1 MYMLSSAPHDTD
13 LEFTETL
20 EKEFFAGVP
29 GDCPHTEIASPDA
42 HLLEAAAYGKPDK
55 HEMQTTYGQLCPA

>member
-1 MYMLSSAPHDTD
+1 MFSSAPHDTD

-29 GDCPHTEIASPDA
+29 GDGPHTEIASPDA
-42 HLLEAAAYGKPDK
+42 HLLEAAACGKPDK
-55 HEMQTTYGQLCPA
+55 HETHTTYGQLCPA

>member
-1 MYMLSSAPHDTD
+1 MFSSVPHDTD

-29 GDCPHTEIASPDA
+29 GDGPHTQKPRLPDA
-42 HLLEAAAYGKPDK
+42 HLLEAAACGKAWK
-55 HEMQTTYGQLCPA
+55 HETQTTYGQLCPA

>member
-1 MYMLSSAPHDTD
+1 MFSSVAHGTV

-29 GDCPHTEIASPDA
+29 GDGPHTEIPSPDA
-42 HLLEAAAYGKPDK
+42 HLLEAAASGKPSK
-55 HEMQTTYGQLCPA
+55 LETQTTYGQLCPA

>member
-1 MYMLSSAPHDTD
+1 MFSSAPNDTD

-29 GDCPHTEIASPDA
+29 GDGPHTEIASPDA
-42 HLLEAAAYGKPDK
+42 HLLEVAACGKPWK
-55 HEMQTTYGQLCPA
+55 RETQTTYGQLCPA

>member
-1 MYMLSSAPHDTD
+1 MFSSAPHDTD

-29 GDCPHTEIASPDA
+29 GDGPHTEIASPDA
-42 HLLEAAAYGKPDK
+42 HLLEAAACGKPDK
-55 HEMQTTYGQLCPA
+55 HETQTTYGQLCPA

>member
-1 MYMLSSAPHDTD
+1 MFSSKPHDTD

-29 GDCPHTEIASPDA
+29 GGTAFTQKSSLPDA
-42 HLLEAAAYGKPDK
+42 HLLEAAACGKPSK
-55 HEMQTTYGQLCPA
+55 RETQTTYGQLCPA